1 MPYGE
6 SMTISEKRY
15 IFAMRNRMILIP
27 ANFPNRNKDED
38 ENCKQCGKTENM
50 KHIYMCNMKQE
61 NKDLDYEKIFGNNR
75 KQMKRVYNQFK
86 MNYENRENM
95 ETIENPPGDPLCDPL
110 ISLSE
115 FSNGNIV

>member
-1 MPYGE
+1 
-6 SMTISEKRY
+6 
-15 IFAMRNRMILIP
+15 
-27 ANFPNRNKDED
+27 
-38 ENCKQCGKTENM
+38 M
-50 KHIYMCNMKQE
+50 KHIDMCNMKQE